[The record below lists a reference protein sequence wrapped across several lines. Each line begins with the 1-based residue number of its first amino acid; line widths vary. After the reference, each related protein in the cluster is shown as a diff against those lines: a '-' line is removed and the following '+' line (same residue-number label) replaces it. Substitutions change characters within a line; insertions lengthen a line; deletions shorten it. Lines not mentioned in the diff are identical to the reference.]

1 MLHPHNPSGVVW
13 TETRPSVANI
23 FEQIQADIQSITSW
37 AWIEREMDL
46 ARIRKLSNNWDG
58 FNSDAPDRSVL
69 DRAGSFLQA
78 LRERDNTNP
87 PNRVALSPTG
97 SVALEW
103 LQGQTFLRA
112 EVGDSN
118 DVEWMLA
125 IPGRTTEFK
134 TESLGLSAS
143 QRPEGSIE
151 PVVTSSS
158 IVQGQEW
165 NPPKLAVAAGA
176 HG

>member
-1 MLHPHNPSGVVW
+1 MLHPHNPSALVW
-13 TETRPSVANI
+13 TDTRLAVGNI

-46 ARIRKLSNNWDG
+46 ARIRKLGNNWDG
-58 FNSDAPDRSVL
+58 FDSDAPDPIVL
-69 DRAGSFLQA
+69 NRARSFLQT
-78 LRERDNTNP
+78 LRERDRTNP

-103 LQGQTFLRA
+103 LQGQAFLRA
-112 EVGDSN
+112 EVGDSS

-125 IPGRTTEFK
+125 IPGRPTEFK
-134 TESLGLSAS
+134 TEPLGLSAS
-143 QRPEGSIE
+143 NEVSTIE

-158 IVQGQEW
+158 VVQGQEW

-176 HG
+176 HV